1 MLRKLLPGLL
11 LLGILLL
18 IFTLTQCVPA
28 NKEILTDVNLD
39 FKDPVY
45 RQLYG
50 YQDQLLTD
58 SILPFFHDRDPS
70 YRYAAALAF
79 ASNKDPL
86 VVDSLIQLLDDE
98 VQEVKVAA
106 AYALGQIGSEKSGPA
121 LVKAF
126 ASDTLATSQK
136 FKKIALES
144 IGKSASGEYL
154 DNISSVKSYFR
165 SDTMLLEG
173 QAYAIYRYGQ
183 RGITSPI
190 GTQRMVDL
198 LAKKGYPESVRLI
211 AANYLYRTRDI
222 QIDTFAGK
230 FYQAAQREN
239 NPQILQA
246 LAIAIGKTKKPVGL
260 EALKYLYGKSDDFRV
275 RVNVIRAM
283 GNYDY
288 LEVKDLIFN
297 ALKSNNQHIAQAA
310 SQFFVDYGTA
320 KEGTLYFSTAKNTES
335 LSWQVRNNLLRAANR
350 HVPVYFVNTINNI
363 NGEIKARFEAPS
375 DNVYEK
381 AGLLIALSEYGWN
394 YKYIYQKGY
403 QSEQTII
410 RSASVDALAE
420 IAMKPDFDKY
430 FGGSARRVKKALAGY
445 FQEAIEKGDI
455 AMIAYAA
462 KVLRMPSLNFKVV
475 VDSIDFMTTAMS
487 NLELPKE
494 IEIKYELQKTV
505 DYFNNVTAPTN
516 LPPRYNHP
524 IDWDLIEGINPDAEA
539 NIFTSKGEIT
549 LSLMLQHAPGT
560 VANFVRLARN
570 NFFDNKN
577 FHRVISNFVVQGG
590 CPRGDGYGGLDYT
603 IRSELGMTYY
613 DDAGY
618 VGMASAGNH
627 TECTQW
633 FITHTPT
640 PHLDGNYTIFAK
652 VKSGMDVV
660 NQLQIG
666 DRITDIKI
674 QN

>member
-1 MLRKLLPGLL
+1 MLRNLLSSLV
-11 LLGILLL
+11 LLGIFIL
-18 IFTLTQCVPA
+18 TLTQCVPA
-28 NKEILTDVNLD
+28 KKEVLTDINLD

-45 RQLYG
+45 RQLYV

-58 SILPFFHDRDPS
+58 SILPLFRHRDPS
-70 YRYAAALAF
+70 YRYAAALSF

-86 VVDSLIQLLDDE
+86 AVDSLMLLLEDE
-98 VQEVKVAA
+98 VQEVRVAA
-106 AYALGQIGSEKSGPA
+106 AFAIGQIGSEKSGPA

-126 ASDTLATSQK
+126 ATDTLATSQK
-136 FKKIALES
+136 FKKIVLEA
-144 IGKSASGEYL
+144 IGKSAFADYL

-165 SDTMLLEG
+165 SDTLLLEG
-173 QAYAIYRYGQ
+173 QAYAIYRYAL
-183 RGITSPI
+183 RGINSSV

-198 LAKKGYPESVRLI
+198 LTKKGYPESVRLI

-222 QIDTFAGK
+222 KLDTFAGK
-230 FYQAAQREN
+230 FYQVAQRESD
-239 NPQILQA
+239 PQILQA

-260 EALKYLYGKSDDFRV
+260 EALKYIYGKSDDFRV

-283 GNYDY
+283 GNYNY
-288 LEVKDLIFN
+288 LEVKDLIFA

-310 SQFFVDYGTA
+310 SQFFVDYGIA
-320 KEGTLYFSTAKNTES
+320 QEANPYFATAKNTEG

-350 HVPVYFVNTINNI
+350 HIPVYFVNSVNNI
-363 NGEIKARFEAPS
+363 NGEIKNRFEIPS

-381 AGLLIALSEYGWN
+381 AGLLKALSEQGWN
-394 YKYIYQKGY
+394 YKYIYQTGY

-410 RSASVDALAE
+410 RSASVDALAQ
-420 IAMKPDFDKY
+420 IAMNPDFNKY
-430 FGGSARRVKKALAGY
+430 FGASARRVKKELAGY

-462 KVLRMPSLNFKVV
+462 QVLRMPALKFKEV
-475 VDSIDFMTTAMS
+475 VDSIDYMTTAMAK
-487 NLELPKE
+487 LELPKE

-505 DYFNNVTAPTN
+505 DYFNNTSGVTSQ
-516 LPPRYNHP
+516 PPRYNHP
-524 IDWDLIEGINPDAEA
+524 IDWDLIGGINSDAEA
-539 NIFTSKGEIT
+539 KIFTSKGEIT

-560 VANFVRLARN
+560 VANFVQLARN
-570 NFFDNKN
+570 NFYDNKN

-603 IRSELGMTYY
+603 IRSELVMNYF

-633 FITHTPT
+633 FITHSPT

-652 VKSGMDVV
+652 VKSGMNVV

-666 DRITDIKI
+666 DRIMDIKI

>member
-1 MLRKLLPGLL
+1 MLRNLLPGLL
-11 LLGILLL
+11 LSGIL

-45 RQLYG
+45 RQIYD

-86 VVDSLIQLLDDE
+86 VIDSLIQLLDDE

-126 ASDTLATSQK
+126 AADTLATSQK
-136 FKKIALES
+136 FKKITLEA

-154 DNISSVKSYFR
+154 DNLSNVRNYFR

-173 QAYAIYRYGQ
+173 QAYAIYRYAL
-183 RGITSPI
+183 RGITSPA
-190 GTQRMVDL
+190 GTRRMVDL
-198 LAKKGYPESVRLI
+198 LTKKGYPESVRLI

-222 QIDTFAGK
+222 QIDTFAGE
-230 FYQAAQREN
+230 FYQVAQREA

-260 EALKYLYGKSDDFRV
+260 EALRYIYGKSDNYQV

-283 GNYDY
+283 GNYEHD
-288 LEVKDLIFN
+288 EVKDLVLD
-297 ALKSNNQHIAQAA
+297 ALKSDNQHIAQTA
-310 SQFFVDYGTA
+310 SQFFIDYGNA
-320 KEGTLYFSTAKNTES
+320 RNASAYFSIIKNTEN

-350 HVPVYFVNTINNI
+350 HVPKYYANRVANI

-381 AGLLIALSEYGWN
+381 AGLLKSLSEYGWN

-420 IAMKPDFDKY
+420 IAMNPNFKSF
-430 FGGSARRVKKALAGY
+430 FGGRALRVKKELAGY

-462 KVLRMPSLNFKVV
+462 KVLRMPSLDFKSV
-475 VDSIDFMTTAMS
+475 VDSIDYMTTAMS
-487 NLELPKE
+487 KLELPKE

-505 DYFNNVTAPTN
+505 DYFKGVTAPAN
-516 LPPRYNHP
+516 QPPRYNQP
-524 IDWDLIEGINPDAEA
+524 IDWDLIGGINPDAEA
-539 NIFTSKGEIT
+539 VIFTPKGEIT

-560 VANFVRLARN
+560 VANFVRLVRN
-570 NFFDNKN
+570 NFYDNKN

-603 IRSELGMTYY
+603 IRSELGMAHYN
-613 DDAGY
+613 DAGY

-660 NQLQIG
+660 NQLQVG

>member
-1 MLRKLLPGLL
+1 MLRKLLSGLL
-11 LLGILLL
+11 LLGTLM
-18 IFTLTQCVPA
+18 FTLTQCVPA
-28 NKEILTDVNLD
+28 KKEILTDVNLD

-45 RQLYG
+45 RQLYT

-58 SILPFFHDRDPS
+58 SILPFFRHRDPS
-70 YRYAAALAF
+70 YRYAAALSF

-86 VVDSLIQLLDDE
+86 AIDSLILLTSDE
-98 VQEVKVAA
+98 VQEVKIAA

-126 ASDTLATSQK
+126 ASDTLAPSQK
-136 FKKIALES
+136 FKKVVLEA
-144 IGKSASGEYL
+144 IGKSASGDYL
-154 DNISSVKSYFR
+154 DNISSVKSYLP
-165 SDTMLLEG
+165 SDTLLLEG

-183 RGITSPI
+183 RGITSSI

-198 LAKKGYPESVRLI
+198 LTKKGYPESVRLI
-211 AANYLYRTRDI
+211 AANYLYRARGI
-222 QIDTFAGK
+222 QIDTFTGN
-230 FYQAAQREN
+230 FYQVAQREN
-239 NPQILQA
+239 DPQILQA

-260 EALKYLYGKSDDFRV
+260 EALRYLYGKSDDFRV

-283 GNYDY
+283 GNYEY
-288 LEVKDLIFN
+288 KEVKDLVLD
-297 ALKSNNQHIAQAA
+297 ALKSDNQHIAQAA
-310 SQFFVDYGTA
+310 SQFFIEHGNARDASLFFSIA
-320 KEGTLYFSTAKNTES
+320 KDTENLRWS
-335 LSWQVRNNLLRAANR
+335 VRNNLLRAANR
-350 HVPVYFVNTINNI
+350 HVPLYFTSVVNNI
-363 NGEIKARFEAPS
+363 NGEIKAKFEAPS
-375 DNVYEK
+375 DNIYEK
-381 AGLLIALSEYGWN
+381 AGLLMALSEHSRN

-410 RSASVDALAE
+410 RSTSVDALAT
-420 IAMKPDFDKY
+420 IAMNPDFNKH
-430 FGGSARRVKKALAGY
+430 FSGSAQRVKKELATY

-462 KVLRMPSLNFKVV
+462 KVLRMPSLDFKAV
-475 VDSIDFMTTAMS
+475 VDSIDFMTAAMGK
-487 NLELPKE
+487 LELPKE

-505 DYFNNVTAPTN
+505 DYFNDITAPAN
-516 LPPRYNHP
+516 QPPRYNHP
-524 IDWDLIEGINPDAEA
+524 IDWDLIGGINPDAEA
-539 NIFTSKGEIT
+539 QIFTSKGEIT
-549 LSLMLQHAPGT
+549 LSLMLQQAPGT
-560 VANFVRLARN
+560 VANFVQLARN
-570 NFFDNKN
+570 NFYDNKN

-603 IRSELGMTYY
+603 IRSELGMNYY

-652 VKSGMDVV
+652 VKSGMDIV
-660 NQLQIG
+660 NQLEVG